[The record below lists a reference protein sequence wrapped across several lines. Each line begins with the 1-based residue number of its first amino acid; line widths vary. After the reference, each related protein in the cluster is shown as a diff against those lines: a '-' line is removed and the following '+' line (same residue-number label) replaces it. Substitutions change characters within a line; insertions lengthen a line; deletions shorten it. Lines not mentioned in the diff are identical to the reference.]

1 MKKIILTL
9 ACLATVLTASTAC
22 ANKAE
27 TTVEVKHALP
37 FEANSYTITDCDYS
51 ISEDNTLTVIVDG
64 VTKEREGYHTVS
76 HPLYNESGEI
86 TQYFKTLESAD
97 CLYVLVLLLGEETE
111 NGSYNYVDSATFRV
125 DGEGEFTF
133 EETITF
139 DDVPEGVKLYLD
151 FSV

>member
-1 MKKIILTL
+1 MKKALFSL
-9 ACLATVLTASTAC
+9 VCLATVLTASSAC
-22 ANKAE
+22 ANRAA
-27 TTVEVKHALP
+27 TTVEVKHALT
-37 FEANSYTITDCDYS
+37 FEANSYTITACDYS
-51 ISEDNTLTVIVDG
+51 ISEDNTLTVTVDG

-86 TQYFKTLESAD
+86 TQYFNTLESED
-97 CLYVLVLLLGEETE
+97 CLYVLVLLFSDEME

-125 DGEGEFTF
+125 DGEGELAF

-139 DDVPEGVKLYLD
+139 DDIAEGVKLYLD

>member
-1 MKKIILTL
+1 MKKTILTL

-22 ANKAE
+22 ANRAA

-37 FEANSYTITDCDYS
+37 FESKSYTITACEYS
-51 ISEDNTLTVIVDG
+51 ISEDNTLTVTVEG

-76 HPLYNESGEI
+76 HPLYNESSEI
-86 TQYFKTLESAD
+86 SQYFKTLESVD

-111 NGSYNYVDSATFRV
+111 NGSYSYVDSATFRV
-125 DGEGEFTF
+125 DGEGEFAF

-139 DDVPEGVKLYLD
+139 DDVPEGVDLYLD